1 MPYTSDSLMG
11 TVAMNRD
18 PYEVLGVQSFINCCG
33 TRTVHGG
40 SLILP
45 QVRAAMAAAGS
56 QFVNMNELMDR
67 ARLRIAELT
76 GAADGIV
83 TAGSAAAIAIAAAA
97 AIAGNDPVRML
108 RLPQTEGF
116 ANRVVMLK
124 SHRFPY
130 DQAIRMV
137 GARIVEVENL
147 SQLEELDFE
156 TVAMIAYLGSR
167 DRNAEIP
174 LEVLVTFGRHH
185 GVPILVDAA
194 SEHIE
199 RPNVWLGRGADL
211 VVYSGGKVLRGPQT
225 SGLLLGRKDL
235 IDAAWANSPPHRAFG
250 RPMKIGKEDVI
261 GVIAALEAWFSR
273 DMSAAMKTLMSDLA
287 IIGQALNSVRGVFT
301 EILPP
306 EEGDKVPQ
314 IRVNWNFADLP
325 IHGLDLRLRLLEGNP
340 PILLDDVSAGPGNIT
355 IEVFSLQSGEA
366 KIVGDA
372 IAEAFREITVV
383 ETPVQVPADIAGE
396 WMLEVNFTRKSR
408 THQITLVQTG
418 SALQGKQTSDGFAG
432 AVIGTVDGT
441 AVRLVFEDTYEGA
454 IITYQFTG
462 VIDAERMVGE
472 VMLGSTTPQTR
483 GIVSYT
489 QYGTAR
495 WQARRLLQ

>member
-1 MPYTSDSLMG
+1 MSSTTNSFMG
-11 TVAMNRD
+11 SVALNRD
-18 PYEVLGVQSFINCCG
+18 PYATLGVRPFINCCG

-45 QVRAAMAAAGS
+45 EVRAAMAAASS
-56 QFVNMNELMDR
+56 QFVNMNELMNR

-76 GAADGIV
+76 GADDGIV
-83 TAGSAAAIAIAAAA
+83 TAGSAAAIAIATAA

-108 RLPQTEGF
+108 RLPQTEGVP
-116 ANRVVMLK
+116 NIVVMLK

-147 SQLEELDFE
+147 SQLEALDFE
-156 TVAMIAYLGSR
+156 MVAMIAYLGAR

-174 LEVLVTFGRHH
+174 FEAFVTLGRQH
-185 GVPILVDAA
+185 GVPVLVDAA

-225 SGLLLGRKDL
+225 SGLLLGRTDL

-261 GVIAALEAWFSR
+261 GMIAALEAWFSR
-273 DMSAAMKTLMSDLA
+273 DKASAMKVWMNDIE
-287 IIGQALNSVRGVFT
+287 IIGQALNSVPGVNT

-306 EEGDKVPQ
+306 DEGDKVPL

-325 IHGLDLRLRLLEGNP
+325 IHGLDLRLRLLDGQP
-340 PILLDDVSAGPGNIT
+340 RILLDDVSAGPSNIT

-366 KIVGDA
+366 KIIGDA
-372 IAEAFREITVV
+372 IAKAFRDIPIV
-383 ETPVQVPADIAGE
+383 ETPAQVVTDIAGE
-396 WMLEVNFTRKSR
+396 WTLEVNFPRKPR
-408 THQITLVQTG
+408 THRVTLSQTG
-418 SALQGKQTSDGFAG
+418 SLLRGEQTSDRFAG
-432 AVIGTVDGT
+432 AVTGAVDGA

-454 IITYQFTG
+454 IITYQFAG
-462 VIDAERMVGE
+462 VIDAETMAGK
-472 VMLGSTTPQTR
+472 VMLGSTTSQTR